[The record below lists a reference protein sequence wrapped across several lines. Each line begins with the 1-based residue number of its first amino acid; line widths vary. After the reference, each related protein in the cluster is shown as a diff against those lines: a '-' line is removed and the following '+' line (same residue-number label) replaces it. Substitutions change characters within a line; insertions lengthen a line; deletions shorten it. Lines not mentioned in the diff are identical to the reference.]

1 MFECNRV
8 SKQMETQGSGRR
20 SALKAHA
27 AFLHPKGTF
36 GAEAVLIDCYRT
48 IDNLKAAGF
57 S

>member
-8 SKQMETQGSGRR
+8 SKQMETRGSGR

-27 AFLHPKGTF
+27 AFLLPKGTF
-36 GAEAVLIDCYRT
+36 CVEAVLIDCYRT